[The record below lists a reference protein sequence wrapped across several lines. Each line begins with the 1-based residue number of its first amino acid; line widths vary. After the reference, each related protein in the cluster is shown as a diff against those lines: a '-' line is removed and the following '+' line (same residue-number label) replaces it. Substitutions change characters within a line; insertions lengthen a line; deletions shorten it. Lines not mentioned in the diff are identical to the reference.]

1 MSNSK
6 RCEDIFINIDKY
18 LEFDIKLDALELT
31 YEDILKCSNNNYNN
45 DNIIMY
51 IFRNISIDND
61 DLVIDLLNRI
71 VSIIKTK
78 TNPATTN
85 NTKYNEV
92 LKEIFDKKDTND
104 NNWLQ
109 ILCSSLDHKYI
120 NSSGTIN
127 IRSTIAILT
136 PYIKKYIPL
145 TDINN
150 INKSGENALLIACT
164 KKYLNNISL
173 NYLANKGNIN
183 YINKSGDTVL
193 LKCSYN
199 HINLEL
205 LDKLLDKY
213 SNIDVNIV
221 NKYDTNVLFNL
232 IISTKEEKLNRY
244 REEENFNTDR
254 EEGEEDN
261 LDNSRLIS
269 IVNKLIEKGI
279 NLKYTTSSG
288 LNALIFC
295 IMYNKVDIFKI
306 IFDKLISTDKG
317 SLFIVD
323 SIKSFINNN
332 ASAASV
338 SPNIIKYYNS
348 HISLKDKYSPTS
360 NAIPLMIPSTDKIP
374 STDITIK
381 YGVELEICIKLD
393 KKCIKRD
400 IDTESIIYSHFT
412 SDSDPNINT
421 ERPKEWYDLTAIFLD
436 EYIKKR
442 VKNDKFK
449 HLVHKSQERYKFI
462 IVTNTPKNKD
472 YTYVY
477 DLKKLKLIKQ
487 PGTIDYTKPIITTDS
502 SVICGDYKYLYDER
516 LPNINTLKKEYNI
529 TDENNIGHTFHIE
542 FVTPILDCNPTIGKY
557 GISYDLSPLNDLF
570 MLIGMDKTGCY
581 VTNMSQGFHVNLS
594 LFNNKTGKPL
604 PLLREFFKTQFI
616 KNYVEWEKEAYP
628 KYRKDVS
635 KFAKPLYSL
644 ITPARPN
651 YGYSEIASNKY
662 VSLHRKDLQELIEI
676 RLFAATND
684 YKNLLIRTKEA
695 LALLYSSY
703 NKWYSTVKLSM
714 YPPVIKTSKNITRK
728 RNNLS
733 SKPNNNTTR
742 SNNRKNARE
751 KMRLKK

>member
-1 MSNSK
+1 MSNSES
-6 RCEDIFINIDKY
+6 CPDIFINIDKY
-18 LEFDIKLDALELT
+18 LEFDIKLNALEIT
-31 YEDILKCSNNNYNN
+31 YDDILNCYNGIG

-61 DLVIDLLNRI
+61 DLVINLLNRI
-71 VSIIKTK
+71 LSIIKT
-78 TNPATTN
+78 NPTSTN

-92 LKEIFDKKDTND
+92 LKEIFNKKDTNN

-109 ILCSSLDHKYI
+109 ILCSRLDHKYI

-127 IRSTIAILT
+127 IESTIVILT
-136 PYIKKYIPL
+136 PDIKKYIPL
-145 TDINN
+145 TDIDN
-150 INKSGENALLIACT
+150 INTSGENALLIACT

-173 NYLANKGNIN
+173 KYLANKDNIN

-193 LKCSYN
+193 LKCSHN

-205 LDKLLDKY
+205 LDNLLDKY
-213 SNIDVNIV
+213 SNIDVNIG
-221 NKYDTNVLFNL
+221 NNTNVLFNL
-232 IISTKEEKLNRY
+232 ITY
-244 REEENFNTDR
+244 RKEEENTYREGENLNTYW

-261 LDNSRLIS
+261 SDDSRLIS

-288 LNALIFC
+288 LNTLVLC
-295 IMYNKVDIFKI
+295 ILYNKVDIFKI
-306 IFDKLISTDKG
+306 IFDKLISTDTP
-317 SLFIVD
+317 FIVD
-323 SIKSFINNN
+323 SIKPFINNN

-338 SPNIIKYYNS
+338 SPDIIKYYNS
-348 HISLKDKYSPTS
+348 HISLKDKYSPNS

-374 STDITIK
+374 STNITIK

-412 SDSDPNINT
+412 SDSEPNINT
-421 ERPKEWYDLTAIFLD
+421 ESPKEWYDLTAIFLN
-436 EYIKKR
+436 EYITKR
-442 VKNDKFK
+442 VKTNNKFK
-449 HLVHKSQERYKFI
+449 LLVRKSKELYKFI
-462 IVTNTPKNKD
+462 IVTNTPKNKE

-477 DLKKLKLIKQ
+477 DLDKLKLIKQ
-487 PGTIDYTKPIITTDS
+487 PGKIDYTKPIITTDS
-502 SVICGDYKYLYDER
+502 SVICGDYKYLYDEG
-516 LPNINTLKKEYNI
+516 LLNINTLKKE
-529 TDENNIGHTFHIE
+529 NNIEHTFHIE
-542 FVTPILDCNPTIGKY
+542 FVTPILDCKPTIGRN

-644 ITPARPN
+644 ITPYNPN

-703 NKWYSTVKLSM
+703 NKWYSNIKPSI
-714 YPPVIKTSKNITRK
+714 YPDIKTSKTSKNITRK
-728 RNNLS
+728 RNNYNLS
-733 SKPNNNTTR
+733 SKPSNNTTR

>member
-1 MSNSK
+1 MSNS
-6 RCEDIFINIDKY
+6 CSDIFDNIDKY
-18 LEFDIKLDALELT
+18 LEFDIKLDALEIT
-31 YEDILKCSNNNYNN
+31 YEDILKCYNYND

-51 IFRNISIDND
+51 IFRSISIDND
-61 DLVIDLLNRI
+61 DLAIDLLNKI
-71 VSIIKTK
+71 ISIIKTK
-78 TNPATTN
+78 TNPTTTN

-92 LKEIFDKKDTND
+92 LKEIFNKTDTNN

-109 ILCSSLDHKYI
+109 ILCSRLDHKYI
-120 NSSGTIN
+120 NSSSRPRN
-127 IRSTIAILT
+127 IKSTIVILT
-136 PYIKKYIPL
+136 PEIKKYIPL
-145 TDINN
+145 TNIDN
-150 INKSGENALLIACT
+150 INTSGENALLIACT
-164 KKYLNNISL
+164 NIYLNNISL
-173 NYLANKGNIN
+173 KYLANKDNIN

-213 SNIDVNIV
+213 SNIDVNIG
-221 NKYDTNVLFNL
+221 NNTNVLFNL
-232 IISTKEEKLNRY
+232 ITYKK
-244 REEENFNTDR
+244 EEENIYNEGENLNTYR

-261 LDNSRLIS
+261 SDDSRLIS

-288 LNALIFC
+288 LNALVLC
-295 IMYNKVDIFKI
+295 ILDNKVDIFKL
-306 IFDKLISTDKG
+306 IFDKLISTDKPY
-317 SLFIVD
+317 IVN

-348 HISLKDKYSPTS
+348 HILLKDKYSPTS
-360 NAIPLMIPSTDKIP
+360 NEIPLMTPSTDKIP

-421 ERPKEWYDLTAIFLD
+421 ESPKEWYDLTAIFLN
-436 EYIKKR
+436 EYITKR
-442 VKNDKFK
+442 VKTNNKFK
-449 HLVHKSQERYKFI
+449 LLVRKSKELYKFI
-462 IVTNTPKNKD
+462 IVTNAPKNKD

-477 DLKKLKLIKQ
+477 DLDKLKLIKQ

-502 SVICGDYKYLYDER
+502 SVICGDYKYLYDEG
-516 LPNINTLKKEYNI
+516 LLNINKLKKEYNI
-529 TDENNIGHTFHIE
+529 EHTFHIE

-581 VTNMSQGFHVNLS
+581 VTNVSQGFHVNLS
-594 LFNNKTGKPL
+594 LFNNKTRKPL

-628 KYRKDVS
+628 KYRKGVS

-644 ITPARPN
+644 ITPDKPN

-703 NKWYSTVKLSM
+703 NKWYSTVKPSI
-714 YPPVIKTSKNITRK
+714 YPPVIKTSKNNTRK
-728 RNNLS
+728 RNNYINLS
-733 SKPNNNTTR
+733 GKPNKNNTR
-742 SNNRKNARE
+742 SKNREKARE
-751 KMRLKK
+751 RMTPK

>member
-1 MSNSK
+1 MSNS
-6 RCEDIFINIDKY
+6 CPDIFINISKY
-18 LEFDIKLDALELT
+18 LDDEIELTKLEIT
-31 YEDILKCSNNNYNN
+31 YEDILKCYNYND

-51 IFRNISIDND
+51 IFRSISIDND
-61 DLVIDLLNRI
+61 DLAIDLLNKI
-71 VSIIKTK
+71 ISIIKT
-78 TNPATTN
+78 NPTTTN

-92 LKEIFDKKDTND
+92 LKEIFNKTDTNN

-109 ILCSSLDHKYI
+109 ILCSRLDHKYI
-120 NSSGTIN
+120 NSSSRPRN
-127 IRSTIAILT
+127 IKSTIVILT
-136 PYIKKYIPL
+136 PEIKKYISI
-145 TDINN
+145 TNIDN
-150 INKSGENALLIACT
+150 INTSGENALLIACT
-164 KKYLNNISL
+164 NIYLNNISL
-173 NYLANKGNIN
+173 KYLANKDNIN

-193 LKCSYN
+193 LKCSYK

-213 SNIDVNIV
+213 SNIDVNIG
-221 NKYDTNVLFNL
+221 NNTNVLFNL
-232 IISTKEEKLNRY
+232 ITYKK
-244 REEENFNTDR
+244 EEENIYNEGENLNTYR
-254 EEGEEDN
+254 EEGEENNSD
-261 LDNSRLIS
+261 DSRLIS

-288 LNALIFC
+288 LNALVLC
-295 IMYNKVDIFKI
+295 ILYNKVDIFKL

-317 SLFIVD
+317 SLFIVN

-332 ASAASV
+332 ASAASTASI

-348 HISLKDKYSPTS
+348 HILLKDKYSPTS
-360 NAIPLMIPSTDKIP
+360 NEIPLMTPSTDKIP

-412 SDSDPNINT
+412 SDSEPNINT
-421 ERPKEWYDLTAIFLD
+421 ERPKEWYDLTAIFLN
-436 EYIKKR
+436 EYITKR
-442 VKNDKFK
+442 VKTNNKFK
-449 HLVHKSQERYKFI
+449 LLVRKSKELYKFI

-472 YTYVY
+472 YTYIY
-477 DLKKLKLIKQ
+477 DLDKLKLIKQ

-502 SVICGDYKYLYDER
+502 SVICGDYKYLYDEG
-516 LPNINTLKKEYNI
+516 LLNINKLKKE
-529 TDENNIGHTFHIE
+529 NNIEHTFHIE

-628 KYRKDVS
+628 KYRKNVS

-644 ITPARPN
+644 ITPDKPN

-684 YKNLLIRTKEA
+684 YKNLVIRTKEA

-703 NKWYSTVKLSM
+703 NTWYSTVKPSI
-714 YPPVIKTSKNITRK
+714 YPPVIKTSKNNTRK
-728 RNNLS
+728 LNNYINLS
-733 SKPNNNTTR
+733 GKPNKNNTR
-742 SNNRKNARE
+742 SKNREKARE
-751 KMRLKK
+751 RMTPKRINLLNE

>member
-1 MSNSK
+1 MSNS
-6 RCEDIFINIDKY
+6 CTDIFSNISKY
-18 LEFDIKLDALELT
+18 LNYDIELTALEIT
-31 YEDILKCSNNNYNN
+31 YEDILKCYNYND

-51 IFRNISIDND
+51 IFRSISIDND
-61 DLVIDLLNRI
+61 ALAIDLLNKI
-71 VSIIKTK
+71 ISIIKTK
-78 TNPATTN
+78 TNPTTTN

-92 LKEIFDKKDTND
+92 LKEIFNKTDTNN
-104 NNWLQ
+104 NNWLH
-109 ILCSSLDHKYI
+109 ILCSRLDHKYI
-120 NSSGTIN
+120 NSSSRPIN
-127 IRSTIAILT
+127 IKPTITILT
-136 PYIKKYIPL
+136 PEINKYKPL
-145 TDINN
+145 TNIDN
-150 INKSGENALLIACT
+150 INTSGENALLIACT
-164 KKYLNNISL
+164 NIYLNNISL
-173 NYLANKGNIN
+173 KYLANKDNIN

-193 LKCSYN
+193 LKCSHN

-213 SNIDVNIV
+213 SNIDVNIG
-221 NKYDTNVLFNL
+221 NNTNVLLNL
-232 IISTKEEKLNRY
+232 ITYKK
-244 REEENFNTDR
+244 EEENTYRDGENLNTYM

-261 LDNSRLIS
+261 SDDSRLIS

-288 LNALIFC
+288 LNALVLC
-295 IMYNKVDIFKI
+295 ILYNKVDIFKL
-306 IFDKLISTDKG
+306 IFDKLISTDTP
-317 SLFIVD
+317 FIVD
-323 SIKSFINNN
+323 SIKPFINNN

-348 HISLKDKYSPTS
+348 HISLKDKYSHTS
-360 NAIPLMIPSTDKIP
+360 NVIPLMIPSTDKIP
-374 STDITIK
+374 STNITIK

-412 SDSDPNINT
+412 SDSEPNINT
-421 ERPKEWYDLTAIFLD
+421 ESPKEWYDLTAIFLN
-436 EYIKKR
+436 EYITNR
-442 VKNDKFK
+442 VKTNNKFK
-449 HLVHKSQERYKFI
+449 LLVRKSKELYKFI
-462 IVTNTPKNKD
+462 IVTNAPKNKD

-477 DLKKLKLIKQ
+477 DLDKLKLIKQ

-502 SVICGDYKYLYDER
+502 SVICGDYKYLYDEG
-516 LPNINTLKKEYNI
+516 LLNINKLKKEYNI
-529 TDENNIGHTFHIE
+529 EHTFHIE

-581 VTNMSQGFHVNLS
+581 VTNVSQGFHVNLS
-594 LFNNKTGKPL
+594 LFNNKTRNPL

-644 ITPARPN
+644 ITPDNPN

-684 YKNLLIRTKEA
+684 YKNLLIRTTEA

-703 NKWYSTVKLSM
+703 NKWYSNIKPSI
-714 YPPVIKTSKNITRK
+714 YPLIKTSKNNTRK
-728 RNNLS
+728 RKNYINLS
-733 SKPNNNTTR
+733 NKPNKNTTR
-742 SNNRKNARE
+742 SNKRNNTRKRINRLNE
-751 KMRLKK
+751 

>member
-1 MSNSK
+1 MSNSES
-6 RCEDIFINIDKY
+6 CPDIFINIDKY
-18 LEFDIKLDALELT
+18 LEFDIKLDALEIT
-31 YEDILKCSNNNYNN
+31 YEDILKCYNYND

-51 IFRNISIDND
+51 IFRSISIDND
-61 DLVIDLLNRI
+61 DLAIDLLNKI
-71 VSIIKTK
+71 ISIIKTK
-78 TNPATTN
+78 TNPTTTN

-92 LKEIFDKKDTND
+92 LKEIFNKTDTNN

-109 ILCSSLDHKYI
+109 ILCSRLDHKYI
-120 NSSGTIN
+120 NSSSRPRNIKTTI
-127 IRSTIAILT
+127 TILT
-136 PYIKKYIPL
+136 PEIKKYIPL
-145 TDINN
+145 TNIDN
-150 INKSGENALLIACT
+150 INTSGENALLIACT
-164 KKYLNNISL
+164 NIYLNNISL
-173 NYLANKGNIN
+173 KYLANKDNIN

-213 SNIDVNIV
+213 SNIDVNIG
-221 NKYDTNVLFNL
+221 NNTNVLFNL
-232 IISTKEEKLNRY
+232 ITYKK
-244 REEENFNTDR
+244 EEENIYREGENLNTYM
-254 EEGEEDN
+254 EEGEENNSD
-261 LDNSRLIS
+261 DSRLIS

-288 LNALIFC
+288 LNALVLC
-295 IMYNKVDIFKI
+295 ILYNKVDIFKL
-306 IFDKLISTDKG
+306 IFDKLISTDT
-317 SLFIVD
+317 LFIVD

-332 ASAASV
+332 ASASASASPSI

-412 SDSDPNINT
+412 SDSEPNINT
-421 ERPKEWYDLTAIFLD
+421 ESPKEWYDLTAIFLN
-436 EYIKKR
+436 EYITKR
-442 VKNDKFK
+442 VKTNNKFK
-449 HLVHKSQERYKFI
+449 LLVRKSKELYKFI
-462 IVTNTPKNKD
+462 IVTNTPKNKE

-477 DLKKLKLIKQ
+477 DLDKLKLIKQ

-502 SVICGDYKYLYDER
+502 SVICGDYKYLYDEG
-516 LPNINTLKKEYNI
+516 LLNINTLKKE
-529 TDENNIGHTFHIE
+529 NNIEHTFHIE

-581 VTNMSQGFHVNLS
+581 VTNVSQGFHVNLS
-594 LFNNKTGKPL
+594 LFNNKTRKPL

-628 KYRKDVS
+628 KYRKSVS

-644 ITPARPN
+644 ITPDKPN

-703 NKWYSTVKLSM
+703 NTWYSNIKPSM
-714 YPPVIKTSKNITRK
+714 YPVIKNSKNISRK
-728 RNNLS
+728 RNNMNYINMR

-742 SNNRKNARE
+742 SNKRNNTRKRINRLNE
-751 KMRLKK
+751 

>member
-1 MSNSK
+1 MSK
-6 RCEDIFINIDKY
+6 RCVGIFINITKY
-18 LEFDIKLDALELT
+18 LEYEIGKNAFEIT
-31 YEDILKCSNNNYNN
+31 YDDILKCNDDNNN

-51 IFRNISIDND
+51 IFRSISIYNEDV
-61 DLVIDLLNRI
+61 LREKLLLNRI
-71 VSIIKTK
+71 VSIIKT
-78 TNPATTN
+78 NSATTN

-92 LKEIFDKKDTND
+92 LKEIFNKTDTNN

-109 ILCSSLDHKYI
+109 ILCYRLDNRYI
-120 NSSGTIN
+120 NPSKPVNIKNTID
-127 IRSTIAILT
+127 ILT
-136 PYIKKYIPL
+136 PEIEKYIPI

-150 INKSGENALLIACT
+150 INKFGNNALLIACT
-164 KKYLNNISL
+164 NIYLNNISL
-173 NYLANKGNIN
+173 NYLANKDNIN
-183 YINKSGDTVL
+183 YINESGDAVL
-193 LKCSYN
+193 LKCSYD

-205 LDKLLDKY
+205 LDKLLDKKDI
-213 SNIDVNIV
+213 NVDVNIV
-221 NKYDTNVLFNL
+221 NKYETNVLFNL
-232 IISTKEEKLNRY
+232 ITYRKEE
-244 REEENFNTDR
+244 
-254 EEGEEDN
+254 
-261 LDNSRLIS
+261 NSNKSQIIS

-288 LNALIFC
+288 LNALVFC

-306 IFDKLISTDKG
+306 IFDKLISTDKP
-317 SLFIVD
+317 FIID

-332 ASAASV
+332 ASNASTAST

-348 HISLKDKYSPTS
+348 QISLKDKYSPTS

-412 SDSDPNINT
+412 SDSEPNINT
-421 ERPKEWYDLTAIFLD
+421 ESPKEWLDLTAIFLD

-442 VKNDKFK
+442 VKTNDKFK

-570 MLIGMDKTGCY
+570 MLIGMDKVGCY

-628 KYRKDVS
+628 KYRKSVS
-635 KFAKPLYSL
+635 KYAKPLYSL

-684 YKNLLIRTKEA
+684 YKNLVIRTKEA

-703 NKWYSTVKLSM
+703 NTWYSNIKPSM
-714 YPPVIKTSKNITRK
+714 YPLIKTSKNNTRK
-728 RNNLS
+728 RNNYINLS

-742 SNNRKNARE
+742 SNKRNNTRKRIN
-751 KMRLKK
+751 RLKQ